1 MGSENVQVLAKVI
14 ILAQPQ
20 CGLLLEAIC
29 AGVGLG
35 LEPRLST
42 FGGLR
47 CLCGQVSGFLSL
59 G

>member
-1 MGSENVQVLAKVI
+1 MGSGNVQVLAKVVV
-14 ILAQPQ
+14 LAQPQ

-35 LEPRLST
+35 LGPRLST

-47 CLCGQVSGFLSL
+47 GQVSGFLSL